1 MEVVVGVVDSTVVG
15 RRKDQW
21 VRITKLVRSGTDGRV
36 IQSKLQSSS
45 SDRDRG
51 SIPLAC
57 TLYADYAGE
66 GTWSESRAGAGLKYI
81 HGPAISLRTP
91 KEHPSPRK

>member
-1 MEVVVGVVDSTVVG
+1 MELAQALDLLGANRLASASCNGRGSDSG
-15 RRKDQW
+15 
-21 VRITKLVRSGTDGRV
+21 
-36 IQSKLQSSS
+36 
-45 SDRDRG
+45 DRDRG
-51 SIPLAC
+51 SIRLAC

-66 GTWSESRAGAGLKYI
+66 GTWSVSRAGAGLKYI